1 MGVFLIPRV
10 KLANGFHD
18 IISTLYEIE
27 EGNRMTSQSY
37 GMKNY
42 MKGALLLTVA
52 ALLVKILSAIYRVP
66 YQNLVGDQG
75 FYVYQQVY
83 PFISFFV
90 VWTSSGF
97 AVAISKMLADI
108 EGRGGTYEEKRSVSR
123 IIFYYLTALALIFFC
138 LLFFGAQ
145 PLANLMEDPQL
156 AGLLQVGSFI
166 TLCMPLLAVLKGNF
180 QSESKMQPVAYA
192 QVFEQMIRVSIIL
205 VGTIVLLQYTQSVY
219 AAGKMAMLGTVI
231 GEIAGIILLLYF
243 LKRQYVPSGKIVR
256 VKVWPILKEVTLY
269 SIAISMSALL
279 LLCFQLVD
287 SFTIYKM
294 LVHAGMPVLEAM
306 EVKGIYDRGQPLVQ
320 LGIVIATSL
329 SLAIVP
335 LVALKANQPNGRGA
349 KPFIQLTFRSSLI
362 FGVAAALGLILV
374 MPYVNQMLF
383 KTDAYSNVLKLYSF
397 QIIPLSIIL
406 TFTAI
411 LQGYSKLKG
420 PAIFLGLGII
430 LKFLGNIIL
439 IPHYDVLGAAIAS
452 NIGLI
457 FTAAALIIYLKKLTA
472 IRLANRTFYKKLAI
486 ACLVM
491 TVVVQGAVYSLNS
504 LFTGLFSRFDAL
516 IYSGVLVVLGAGA
529 FITAVAKMRVLTE
542 KDWFLIPLGRR
553 MAAYQLMLN
562 RKK

>member
-1 MGVFLIPRV
+1 
-10 KLANGFHD
+10 
-18 IISTLYEIE
+18 
-27 EGNRMTSQSY
+27 MTSQSF

-52 ALLVKILSAIYRVP
+52 ALIVKILSAIYRVP

-90 VWTSSGF
+90 IWTSGGF
-97 AVAISKMLADI
+97 AVAISKMLADL
-108 EGRGGTYEEKRSVSR
+108 EARGGTYEQKRSVSR
-123 IIFYYLTALALIFFC
+123 IIFYYLTGLSILFFC

-145 PLANLMEDPQL
+145 SIANLMKDPQL

-166 TLCMPLLAVLKGNF
+166 TLCMPLLAILKGNF
-180 QSESKMQPVAYA
+180 QAESKMQPVAYA
-192 QVFEQMIRVSIIL
+192 QIFEQTIRVAIIL

-219 AAGKMAMLGTVI
+219 TAGKMAMLGTVV
-231 GEIAGIILLLYF
+231 GEVAGIVLLINF
-243 LKRQYVPSGKIVR
+243 LKRQHTPSAVTKVKIA
-256 VKVWPILKEVTLY
+256 VWPIIKEVTLY

-294 LVHAGMPVLEAM
+294 LLQSGMDSLQAM

-335 LVALKANQPNGRGA
+335 LVALKANNANGRGA
-349 KPFIQLTFRSSLI
+349 KPFIQLTYRSSLL
-362 FGVAAALGLILV
+362 FGVAATLGLILV

-383 KTDAYSNVLKLYSF
+383 MTDAYSNVLKLYSV
-397 QIIPLSIIL
+397 QIVPLSIIL

-411 LQGYSKLKG
+411 LQGYSKLKI
-420 PAIFLGLGII
+420 PALLLAAGIV
-430 LKFLGNIIL
+430 LKYIGNMMF
-439 IPHYDVLGAAIAS
+439 IPSYGILGAAIAS
-452 NIGLI
+452 NIGLL
-457 FTAAALIIYLKKLTA
+457 FTAVCLLIYLKKLTS
-472 IRLANRTFYKKLAI
+472 IRLANRMFYIRVALAS
-486 ACLVM
+486 AVM
-491 TVVVQGAVYSLNS
+491 IITVQVTIFSLNFM
-504 LFTGLFSRFDAL
+504 FTNLLSRFDAL
-516 IYSGVLVVLGAGA
+516 VYSVVLVALGAFS

-553 MAAYQLMLN
+553 MAAYQLLLN